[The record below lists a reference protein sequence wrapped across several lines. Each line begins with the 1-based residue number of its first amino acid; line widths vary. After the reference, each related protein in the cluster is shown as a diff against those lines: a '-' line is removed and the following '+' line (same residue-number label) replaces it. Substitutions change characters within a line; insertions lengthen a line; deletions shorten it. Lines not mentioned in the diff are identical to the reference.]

1 MKTPNAII
9 NTTCRGTP
17 SGDTT
22 WSSIMVPIS
31 VPVVLPSSDRARFLR
46 LKPVASVGA
55 ELGSGAVASRARKR
69 WISACASLYFASSS
83 ALACACGSAAAAMGT
98 GGRTAGA
105 GGGGDGGVMSASA
118 LRSTGGSS
126 CVSVTSSGAAENS
139 FVGSTSSRGAAGSRV
154 SSSSGLY
161 SGIGSTCPFV
171 IGCWRTVSNRYWSN

>member
-1 MKTPNAII
+1 MEERVEKRKEWLCPIKRKPNIDITDHFVQKKRYVVMKTPNAII

-69 WISACASLYFASSS
+69 
-83 ALACACGSAAAAMGT
+83 
-98 GGRTAGA
+98 
-105 GGGGDGGVMSASA
+105 
-118 LRSTGGSS
+118 
-126 CVSVTSSGAAENS
+126 
-139 FVGSTSSRGAAGSRV
+139 
-154 SSSSGLY
+154 
-161 SGIGSTCPFV
+161 
-171 IGCWRTVSNRYWSN
+171 